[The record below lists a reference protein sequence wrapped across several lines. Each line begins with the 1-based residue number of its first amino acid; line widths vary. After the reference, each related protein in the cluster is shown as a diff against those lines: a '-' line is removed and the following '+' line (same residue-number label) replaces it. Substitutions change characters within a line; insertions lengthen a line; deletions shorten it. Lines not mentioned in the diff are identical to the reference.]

1 MGAALLFKR
10 LDDVNALTERSG
22 IGCLTWRSRAAH
34 LTSYLFF
41 CRWTTRCVKYLWSG
55 NRATANDKPL
65 AVAAFKL
72 VFSVVYLAFPGG
84 EFAKA
89 TFVLQI
95 GYVEG
100 FQSTQTHNRIEV
112 FRESQS
118 DISGR
123 YTRGFSAFE
132 GFYGDVF
139 DRENWRFCHSFEVVA
154 Q

>member
-1 MGAALLFKR
+1 M
-10 LDDVNALTERSG
+10 
-22 IGCLTWRSRAAH
+22 
-34 LTSYLFF
+34 
-41 CRWTTRCVKYLWSG
+41 KYLWSG

-65 AVAAFKL
+65 TVATFKL
-72 VFSVVYLAFPGG
+72 VFGVVYLAFASG

-100 FQSTQTHNRIEV
+100 FQSAQAYNCIEV

-118 DISGR
+118 DIGGR

-139 DRENWRFCHSFEVVA
+139 DRENRRFCHSFEVVA